1 MKIPRLL
8 ANSLKFLAT
17 LLLLFLVFVSVDIS
31 KINLDLKSF
40 SGKSLIVLIV
50 LCWIGQLLCSER
62 WRIFA
67 AALQMRGSYRSFV
80 QVYFAGMF
88 FNIGLPSLVGG
99 DAIKAYIISRK
110 NNKPLKIGLAS
121 VLQDRGVGL
130 LSLLL
135 YGTAAILIHPIRWR
149 GFPLWGVYILS
160 WIGVAIVLLLVFK
173 GDGLYSRFINLRSQ
187 TFLQKALQTTADFH
201 RALAQSNLRPQAA
214 LRITLYSFIYSG
226 LVLWVFQQVTVA
238 VGHPVGII
246 PFSALFPLIALGTML
261 PITLG
266 GIGIREWLYVEALSL
281 VGIPRAQGLVISLA
295 TSALYILINLGGIVF
310 LPAVP
315 SELRKL
321 DPSKNR
327 GPSDAAE
334 DRIPQQNDVI

>member
-31 KINLDLKSF
+31 KISLDLKSF

-99 DAIKAYIISRK
+99 DVIKAYIVSRK

-121 VLQDRGVGL
+121 VLQDRGAGL
-130 LSLLL
+130 LSLLI
-135 YGTAAILIHPIRWR
+135 YGTTAILIHPIRWR
-149 GFPLWGVYILS
+149 GFPLWGVYVLS

-173 GDGLYSRFINLRSQ
+173 GDGLYSRFINLQNQ
-187 TFLQKALQTTADFH
+187 TLLQKALQATADFH

-214 LRITLYSFIYSG
+214 LRITVYSFVYSG

-238 VGHPVGII
+238 AGHPVGLI

-310 LPAVP
+310 LPTVP
-315 SELRKL
+315 SELRKF
-321 DPSKNR
+321 DPSKNT
-327 GPSDAAE
+327 GSSDAAE